1 MADSEDLS
9 IEDNA
14 TNKTGRQ
21 AASTEG
27 LVVAY
32 TILFLMAVVPIL
44 IGAIRS
50 VAYHHGLKV
59 AKNNCS
65 MFPTAF
71 MFFGSPEK
79 RRESERQNTNA
90 RRRYVSYLC

>member
-1 MADSEDLS
+1 MADSEVVMTDSEDLPV
-9 IEDNA
+9 EENA
-14 TNKTGRQ
+14 TNMTGRK

-50 VAYHHGLKV
+50 VAYHHALKV
-59 AKNNCS
+59 VKK
-65 MFPTAF
+65 
-71 MFFGSPEK
+71 EK
-79 RRESERQNTNA
+79 RLFDAVNYCYILSFPRKKERERTIGS
-90 RRRYVSYLC
+90 